1 MPATSGRLRPAG
13 TDVRHSHRAAASQ
26 RPMPA
31 AIAQN
36 LLVRVAVISDVHANL
51 YALEAVLGEI
61 DREPPD
67 AIWCLGDTVGYGP
80 RPNECCEL
88 VRERSDL
95 TLIGNHDLVALS
107 SAEVALAEFN
117 PEAAEASRW
126 TAEQLTDESRRFLE
140 GLEPTAEVE
149 GAQLFHGSPRD
160 PVWEYVLTEFVAM
173 ESFATTREPLVL
185 VGHTH
190 VATALA
196 LDGEKLEGG
205 VAPDGFEA
213 RFDAHRWLLNP
224 GSVGQPRDGNA
235 DAAYLELDLEG
246 KRARFR
252 RVPYP
257 VVRTQEEIRERG
269 LPDSLAERLA
279 HGL

>member
-1 MPATSGRLRPAG
+1 M
-13 TDVRHSHRAAASQ
+13 
-26 RPMPA
+26 
-31 AIAQN
+31 AQN

-88 VRERSDL
+88 VRERADL
-95 TLIGNHDLVALS
+95 VLIGNHDLVTLG

-140 GLEPTAEVE
+140 RLEPAAEVE

-160 PVWEYVLTEFVAM
+160 PVWEYVLTELVAL
-173 ESFATTREPLVL
+173 ESFAMTHAPLVL
-185 VGHTH
+185 VGHSH

-196 LDGEKLEGG
+196 LKGEQLEGG
-205 VAPDGFEA
+205 LAPDGFEA
-213 RFDAHRWLLNP
+213 PLHEHRWLLNP

-235 DAAYLELDLEG
+235 DAAYLVLDLEG

-257 VVRTQEEIRERG
+257 VGRTQEEIRERG

-279 HGL
+279 HGV